1 MSLDPRTQAAM
12 LSAVPTLR
20 QFAISLC
27 RNADRADDLVQDTL
41 VRAIAHIDSFR
52 PGTNLD
58 AWLVTILRNRFFS
71 VCREQ
76 NRTVQDVDGTYAESL
91 ESVPEQVGWSIAKDL
106 RESLQ
111 KLEPNQRQALIL
123 VGGSGLSY
131 EEAAVIC
138 KCEVGTVKSR
148 VHRARIELASLMSG
162 EKKAPRLRS
171 APRASAVMH
180 AA

>member
-1 MSLDPRTQAAM
+1 MGLDEKTQAAM
-12 LSAVPTLR
+12 LRAVPALR

-41 VRAIAHIDSFR
+41 LRAIAHIDSFR
-52 PGTNLD
+52 QGTNLD

-71 VCREQ
+71 ECRERS
-76 NRTVQDVDGTYAESL
+76 RTVQDVDGRHAETL
-91 ESVPEQVGWSIAKDL
+91 ETMPEQVGWSIAKDL

-131 EEAAVIC
+131 EEAAAIC
-138 KCEVGTVKSR
+138 RCEVGTVKSR

-162 EKKAPRLRS
+162 EKRAPRVRS
-171 APRASAVMH
+171 GSRATLASC